1 MDAYLRNMRLAYK
14 SELAFYKSF
23 HTNKVNWAVHAITI
37 PFEWT
42 ATLLFLSIFKLHWA
56 LAVGTGLY
64 HLVLGT
70 RISFAACAAQ
80 IIFCKIAE
88 RVFYYLGVY
97 QSVALALLVHV
108 MSWAVQVL
116 IGHRMY
122 ERNLPAMATKLTI
135 NSVFLSVLLA
145 WDSY

>member
-1 MDAYLRNMRLAYK
+1 
-14 SELAFYKSF
+14 
-23 HTNKVNWAVHAITI
+23 
-37 PFEWT
+37 
-42 ATLLFLSIFKLHWA
+42 
-56 LAVGTGLY
+56 
-64 HLVLGT
+64 VLGT